1 MKKIIALIL
10 VIILLLDL
18 SSCHSYTY
26 ISSVQDYK
34 TYQDKEH
41 VYAIDLIT
49 NKDSMVYFSSSFP
62 GKLSNSEVTG
72 PRHVLLRNFKP
83 DSVVY
88 DKSKLH
94 ISYAFKH
101 NYKYSVRYW
110 NDSAFVCIKA
120 DTIRIHF
127 SDIKQMHV
135 KKSDP
140 GKTAVLILGLAG
152 GVIPL
157 FIWLANMAINSM
169 MSS

>member
-1 MKKIIALIL
+1 MKKIFALIL
-10 VIILLLDL
+10 VIIILMNLTA
-18 SSCHSYTY
+18 CHSYTY
-26 ISSVQDYK
+26 ISSMQDYK
-34 TYQDKEH
+34 AYQDKEH

-62 GKLSNSEVTG
+62 GKLSNSEVSG

-88 DKSKLH
+88 NKSKLL

-101 NYKYSVRYW
+101 KYKYSVRYL

-120 DTIRIHF
+120 DTIRILY

-140 GKTAVLILGLAG
+140 GKTVILILGLAG
-152 GVIPL
+152 GAIPL
-157 FIWLANMAINSM
+157 FIWLANMAINTI